1 MGLRLAEM
9 AANIPSHMINGTVI
23 LEDVYITGFLRERIE
38 GARVEQLAGG
48 LSGYLWNNHLSK
60 GPYTYDICKIFEFL
74 GTPPPCHT
82 QNHATSLPFIW
93 FLYPPPPPTVDVI

>member
-48 LSGYLWNNHLSK
+48 LSGYLWDNHLSK
-60 GPYTYDICKIFEFL
+60 CKWL
-74 GTPPPCHT
+74 
-82 QNHATSLPFIW
+82 ALAKVARW
-93 FLYPPPPPTVDVI
+93 L